1 MVDILVVEDEA
12 KQRSEIA
19 EALQQAGHR
28 VDAASGGN
36 QALARLEEKRY
47 DLLITDLMME
57 EGTGFDVLHW
67 VHGKAPGLPVIVCS
81 SYAKSEN
88 LKSFLPTQFYR
99 IIRKPFRTEDLVE
112 QVRELLA
119 SSTSGQI

>member
-1 MVDILVVEDEA
+1 MSDILVVEDEA
-12 KQRSEIA
+12 QQRSEIA

-28 VDAASGGN
+28 VDTASSGN
-36 QALARLEEKRY
+36 EALARLKEKRY

-57 EGTGFDVLHW
+57 EGTGFDVLQW
-67 VHGKAPGLPVIVCS
+67 VQGKAPGLPVIVCS
-81 SYAKSEN
+81 SYAKGEN

-99 IIRKPFRTEDLVE
+99 ILRKPCPTEDLVE

-119 SSTSGQI
+119 AST